1 MSGTYLNRKEPLT
14 FVLWESSSNDF
25 QKIHRKHICRSLSF
39 NKVIHLQ
46 PKEKLLQRCFPV
58 SFAKCFRTVFFQ
70 NTSGWLMMMMMMM
83 MLMLMMMN
91 CFCGMVDRR
100 KVLSLISSRD
110 HCQRSSPL
118 RISDKPQNLF
128 IISLFIPG
136 IKSITIKY
144 KYYTIFK

>member
-1 MSGTYLNRKEPLT
+1 MSGTYLNRKQPLT
-14 FVLWESSSNDF
+14 VVLWEGSANEF
-25 QKIHRKHICRSLSF
+25 HKIHRKHICRSLSF
-39 NKVIHLQ
+39 NKVIHRQ

-70 NTSGWLMMMMMMM
+70 NTSGWLMMMMMM
-83 MLMLMMMN
+83 LMMMN
-91 CFCGMVDRR
+91 CFCGTVDRR
-100 KVLSLISSRD
+100 KVLSLTSSRD

-118 RISDKPQNLF
+118 RISNTPRNLF

-136 IKSITIKY
+136 KKSITIKY